1 MEYVSRAP
9 LPHEHAIDYSLLGG
23 EHLERGR
30 RLFTTGLVL
39 LAAALAYLG
48 YTANT
53 QNSLHVYQGLLIFVF
68 SVLPS
73 LLWAKTGGSRFP
85 VFETIML
92 LCANAYAMPL
102 LNAREQLAGYSDEVI
117 TRAGWAVIVYVV
129 TANIAYRT
137 VSGYPGRNRFW
148 TESLLTPRIESLV
161 VYGMVLSTVYIGIS
175 VFTAWIP
182 HELGSVLRAI
192 FFGLGILCT
201 FVSAQRWGR
210 GDMTQGD
217 KAVFV
222 CAIIPQ
228 LIFMSISLVLI
239 GAISQVGIAL
249 LGYLSG
255 GKRIPWLVIVVTFSL
270 LAVLHTGKS
279 KMREKYWEA
288 ELPQPT
294 ITQLPAYFTE
304 WFEFG
309 LQKAGE
315 TESKAVSRKLLERT
329 SLMHILCLIESYT
342 PARQDYLYG
351 ATYRHV
357 LPQLIPRFFWPEKPR
372 SHIATY
378 ELSIYYG
385 LQNEEATET
394 TTIAFGLLA
403 EAFANFG
410 LAGSVLLGLFW
421 GVTLKKL
428 QVWTTFSPMFS
439 FAGLMMVLLTAW
451 AFSAELTM
459 AAWVSSFQ
467 QAVVVVLGVPFLI
480 RTFFWTDSA

>member
-1 MEYVSRAP
+1 MEPVTRDPQPAGY
-9 LPHEHAIDYSLLGG
+9 AIDYSLLGG

-39 LAAALAYLG
+39 LAVALGYFG

-53 QNSLHVYQGLLIFVF
+53 LNQLHVLQGLLILAL
-68 SVLPS
+68 SVLPG

-102 LNAREQLAGYSDEVI
+102 FNTREQLAGYSDDVI
-117 TRAGWAVIVYVV
+117 TRAGWAVILYLI
-129 TANIAYRT
+129 TANAAYRI
-137 VSGYPGRNRFW
+137 VKGVPGRSRFW
-148 TESLLTPRIESLV
+148 IESLLTARVESMV
-161 VYGMVLSTVYIGIS
+161 VYGMVLSTIYITLS
-175 VFTAWIP
+175 VFTDWIP
-182 HELGSVLRAI
+182 RELGSVLRAV

-210 GDMTQGD
+210 GEMSQGD
-217 KAVFV
+217 KAIFI
-222 CAIIPQ
+222 CAIVPQ
-228 LIFMSISLVLI
+228 LIFMSVSLVLI
-239 GAISQVGIAL
+239 GAISQIGIAL

-255 GKRIPWLVIVVTFSL
+255 GKRIPWVVIAITFTL
-270 LAVLHTGKS
+270 LAILHTGKS
-279 KMREKYWEA
+279 PMREKYWER
-288 ELPQPT
+288 ELQQPG

-309 LQKAGE
+309 LQKARD
-315 TESKAVSRKLLERT
+315 TENKAASRKLLERT

-342 PARQDYLYG
+342 PERQDYLYG

-372 SHIATY
+372 SHVATY

-410 LAGSVLLGLFW
+410 MAGCVLLGLFW

-428 QVWTTFSPMFS
+428 QIWTTFSPMFS
-439 FAGLMMVLLTAW
+439 FAGLTMVLLTAW

-459 AAWVSSFQ
+459 AAWISSFQ
-467 QAVVVVLGVPFLI
+467 QALVVVLGVPFMLKSL
-480 RTFFWTDSA
+480 FGGE